1 MNRIIKVLLL
11 VCTALLTRAVRADS
25 IWDRRDP
32 RAAYLFVDNRARRV
46 GDNVTV
52 LVQEATNITQNDQLQ
67 MNKTSQASGTFTFK
81 RSTAGNGTAKAGT
94 VDFEPAGSA
103 NRTFNGQS
111 QYSVDR
117 TFVESV
123 GVVVTDVLPNGNL
136 VVEGN
141 KRVVVSGEERII
153 RISGIVRPIDISLTN
168 TVSSTT
174 LANFA
179 ISYTGKGPQSRF
191 TNQNYLSKILNYV
204 WPF

>member
-1 MNRIIKVLLL
+1 MFVAADFDFP
-11 VCTALLTRAVRADS
+11 ALDLEEYFSEMIPVADHRLGAEDQC
-25 IWDRRDP
+25 WGTWLRR
-32 RAAYLFVDNRARRV
+32 LF
-46 GDNVTV
+46 
-52 LVQEATNITQNDQLQ
+52 
-67 MNKTSQASGTFTFK
+67 
-81 RSTAGNGTAKAGT
+81 
-94 VDFEPAGSA
+94 P
-103 NRTFNGQS
+103 
-111 QYSVDR
+111 
-117 TFVESV
+117 
-123 GVVVTDVLPNGNL
+123 P
-136 VVEGN
+136 VEGN